1 MKNLTNKVA
10 VITGAGSGIGRALAL
25 QLAAKGCRL
34 ALSDINM
41 AGLAETRHLIAA
53 AYPAEVR
60 TYQLDVADQAQVM
73 AHATQVCTDFGGV
86 NLLINNA
93 GVALSGKIRDV
104 QMQDFQWLMKI
115 NFWGVVH
122 GTQAFLPALIASGD
136 GHIVNL
142 SSIFGM
148 ISVPKQA
155 TYNAAKFAVRGYT
168 EALRQ
173 EMQMDKLPV
182 QVSCVHPGGIATDI
196 ARNARVAMGEDKQK
210 TAQLFDKLAHTSADK
225 AAQIIIRGVLKN
237 KPRIMVGLDAHLVHF
252 LYRLLGI
259 RYQVITRMLAARMG
273 Y

>member
-1 MKNLTNKVA
+1 MKNLNGKVA

-25 QLAAKGCRL
+25 QLAAEGCEL
-34 ALSDINM
+34 AISDVNV
-41 AGLAETRHLIAA
+41 AGLEQTRAQINAIAKVT
-53 AYPAEVR
+53 VR
-60 TYQLDVADQAQVM
+60 TYVLDVADQAAVET
-73 AHATQVCTDFGGV
+73 HAKAVADDFGRV

-93 GVALSGKIRDV
+93 GVALSGKIRDID
-104 QMQDFQWLMKI
+104 MQDFHWLMNI

-136 GHIVNL
+136 AHIINL

-173 EMQMDKLPV
+173 EMRMDNLAV
-182 QVSCVHPGGIATDI
+182 QVSCVHPGGINTDI
-196 ARNARVAMGEDKQK
+196 ARNARVAACENKEK
-210 TAQLFDKLAHTSADK
+210 TAALFSKLARTSPEQAAAIIVRGIK
-225 AAQIIIRGVLKN
+225 AN
-237 KPRIMVGLDAHLVHF
+237 KPRIMVGIDAHLVHF
-252 LYRLLGI
+252 LYRLLGV
-259 RYQVITRMLAARMG
+259 RYQYLTRVLAAKMG

>member
-25 QLAAKGCRL
+25 QLAGRGCRL
-34 ALSDINM
+34 ALSDVN
-41 AGLAETRHLIAA
+41 AEGLSHTLAQIKAA
-53 AYPAEVR
+53 HSVEVR
-60 TYQLDVADQAQVM
+60 TYHLDVADEQQVVAHAAQVL
-73 AHATQVCTDFGGV
+73 ADFGQV

-93 GVALSGKIRDV
+93 GVALSGKIRDLD
-104 QMQDFQWLMKI
+104 MQDFHWLMNI

-136 GHIVNL
+136 AHIVNL

-173 EMQMDKLPV
+173 EMRMEHLPV
-182 QVSCVHPGGIATDI
+182 QVSCVHPGGIATEI
-196 ARNARVAMGEDKQK
+196 ARNARVCAGEDKVR
-210 TAQLFDKLAHTSADK
+210 TAQLFDKLAHTSAEQ
-225 AAQIIIRGVLKN
+225 AAKIIVRGILKN
-237 KPRIMVGLDAHLVHF
+237 KPRIMVGLDAHVVHF
-252 LYRLLGI
+252 LYRLLGV
-259 RYQVITRMLAARMG
+259 RYQFITRMLAARIG